1 VDEATRQGSEAVGAR
16 AGEAP
21 TEAELRRDIAATRED
36 LGETVA
42 ALVEKTDVKAQAK
55 SKVQSVKQT
64 ALRKKRDVV
73 GQARET
79 SPDNVNAAAQRA
91 VASVRSNPVA
101 VYVAGALALGVLIGR
116 RGRRD

>member
-1 VDEATRQGSEAVGAR
+1 MDEATRQGSEAVGAR

-73 GQARET
+73 GRLAT

-91 VASVRSNPVA
+91 ARACAATRLRCTSPEPWRSASS
-101 VYVAGALALGVLIGR
+101 
-116 RGRRD
+116 

>member
-1 VDEATRQGSEAVGAR
+1 VDEAARQGSEAVGTR
-16 AGEAP
+16 DGDEP

-55 SKVQSVKQT
+55 SKVQSAKQS
-64 ALRKKRDVV
+64 ALRRKQD
-73 GQARET
+73 
-79 SPDNVNAAAQRA
+79 
-91 VASVRSNPVA
+91 VA
-101 VYVAGALALGVLIGR
+101 VPAAVAGALVLCLLLYR